1 MIEIIGKN
9 GAGKSYLA
17 NKLYYLGF
25 KRNVG
30 YTTRPIRDG
39 EIDGIDYFF
48 ITKEKF
54 EEYIVNNDFDYS
66 QLSDIDKIYIPFKY
80 FVLREYS
87 HTIKTICQKFNTY
100 IYCIS
105 LFYRL

>member
-30 YTTRPIRDG
+30 ILQD
-39 EIDGIDYFF
+39 
-48 ITKEKF
+48 
-54 EEYIVNNDFDYS
+54 
-66 QLSDIDKIYIPFKY
+66 QLEMGK
-80 FVLREYS
+80 
-87 HTIKTICQKFNTY
+87 
-100 IYCIS
+100 
-105 LFYRL
+105 

>member
-17 NKLYYLGF
+17 NKLYHLGF
-25 KRNVG
+25 ERNVG

-48 ITKEKF
+48 TR
-54 EEYIVNNDFDYS
+54 NNF
-66 QLSDIDKIYIPFKY
+66 
-80 FVLREYS
+80 
-87 HTIKTICQKFNTY
+87 
-100 IYCIS
+100 IS
-105 LFYRL
+105 K